1 MKDGG
6 FGFFYGLLE
15 IFEVLLQGF
24 GQWVGVF
31 GGGAGVLSAV
41 YEPAEGVKDCGAVF
55 SSCGIHSALLGSISR
70 YAAWREGVA
79 LGVDGSKFAV
89 VGAGIVEG

>member
-6 FGFFYGLLE
+6 FGFLNGLLQVL
-15 IFEVLLQGF
+15 EVLLQGF
-24 GQWVGVF
+24 GEWVGAF
-31 GGGAGVLSAV
+31 GGGAGILSAV
-41 YEPAEGVKDCGAVF
+41 YEPAEGVKDCFAVF